1 MGWFKINFSKFDLK
15 QIQTNVGHSMANE
28 IIIGNSKNISYSVK
42 KGAVLASKI
51 KLKVVNDFV

>member
-1 MGWFKINFSKFDLK
+1 
-15 QIQTNVGHSMANE
+15 MANE